1 MRIIDKKFQVKK
13 QICDRKVG
21 TVNVVDRVTS
31 LQRHLLLA
39 KGVKTSQYLKNIIWL
54 DTENT
59 AILAVKSVIKPEME
73 AEERVEFKQ
82 LWIHFHNI
90 IKPGGLTVC
99 WIIDQIS
106 MEKMTKNGQKNDH
119 PLHYTF
125 LIPWFKRWLNCLKPF
140 LALLLLATA
149 VAGLRI
155 TENLS

>member
-1 MRIIDKKFQVKK
+1 MKIIDKKFQVKK

-73 AEERVEFKQ
+73 AEERVE
-82 LWIHFHNI
+82 
-90 IKPGGLTVC
+90 LTV
-99 WIIDQIS
+99 
-106 MEKMTKNGQKNDH
+106 N
-119 PLHYTF
+119 TF
-125 LIPWFKRWLNCLKPF
+125 P
-140 LALLLLATA
+140 
-149 VAGLRI
+149 
-155 TENLS
+155 